1 MPVMQKASG
10 IGNCPLLPI
19 RMLLLY
25 ISSLFVIL
33 SEKFTQSVQCFYQH
47 FCLILIQLC
56 DHRFCHLP
64 VKLRMMMICH
74 TSLICKLDKYHTP
87 VLLTSLSLHIAFFTR
102 LFIDVVREPTVILS
116 LAAME
121 DMFPPS
127 KTYSLDNVHIIVGN
141 IFIFICDDGFLLQS
155 EDLIEQIHQHVI
167 YNFPIVHSTRSCFS
181 GAKRLLRFS
190 VYEAIVT

>member
-1 MPVMQKASG
+1 M
-10 IGNCPLLPI
+10 
-19 RMLLLY
+19 
-25 ISSLFVIL
+25 
-33 SEKFTQSVQCFYQH
+33 
-47 FCLILIQLC
+47 
-56 DHRFCHLP
+56 
-64 VKLRMMMICH
+64 KLRMMMICH

-87 VLLTSLSLHIAFFTR
+87 VLLTSLSLHIAFFYK
-102 LFIDVVREPTVILS
+102 TVHRCCEGAYGDLK
-116 LAAME
+116 LGCNGGHV
-121 DMFPPS
+121 PPS
-127 KTYSLDNVHIIVGN
+127 KAYSLDNVHIIVGN